1 MQNYKQISMFRTSE
15 SSKVRV
21 QNKNTSSSL
30 KEINLEQYNKIYIK
44 SREVSIENGRPQC
57 QRIDLSTS
65 GIT

>member
-1 MQNYKQISMFRTSE
+1 MFRTSE

-21 QNKNTSSSL
+21 QNKNISSSL